1 LAKPVLAWQC
11 KGGNLNPRPSAKKV
25 RDPPPASVVKQAM
38 LKCST
43 SLWSADLTNLAAELR
58 RVEPFT
64 ERWHLDVA
72 DGHYVKNLLFFP
84 DLVAQ
89 LRRHTAKPFE
99 VHLMVTDP
107 LGWIDPFVEAGA
119 DIILFCF
126 DAVKNPGQVLK
137 AINARG
143 KKAGFS
149 LLITESLDLVE
160 PYWNDLDVLCIV
172 GTAMG
177 IKGASMDAG
186 VPGKIQQAR
195 EVIHRRG
202 LKVEIEA
209 DGGIRRETVPLL
221 KAAGA
226 DYIVPGSLMFK
237 EDPPA
242 MREWLASL

>member
-1 LAKPVLAWQC
+1 
-11 KGGNLNPRPSAKKV
+11 
-25 RDPPPASVVKQAM
+25 M

-43 SLWSADLTNLAAELR
+43 SLWSADLTNLAAEMR
-58 RVEPFT
+58 RVDPYS
-64 ERWHLDVA
+64 ERFHLDVA
-72 DGHYVKNLLFFP
+72 DGHYVGNLLFFP
-84 DLVAQ
+84 DLVKA
-89 LRRHTAKPFE
+89 LRPHTRKPFE

-107 LGWIDPFVEAGA
+107 LDWIDPFVEAGA

-126 DAVKNPGQVLK
+126 DAARDPGAVLR
-137 AINARG
+137 AIKARG

-149 LLITESLDLVE
+149 LLITEPIELAE
-160 PYWNDLDVLCIV
+160 PHWSDLDVLCIV

-186 VPGKIQQAR
+186 VPDKIRRAR
-195 EVIHRRG
+195 QIISERR
-202 LKVEIEA
+202 LKTEIEA

-242 MREWLASL
+242 MRDWLAAL

>member
-1 LAKPVLAWQC
+1 
-11 KGGNLNPRPSAKKV
+11 
-25 RDPPPASVVKQAM
+25 M

-43 SLWSADLTNLAAELR
+43 SLWSADLGNLAAEMK
-58 RVEPFT
+58 RVEPFS

-89 LRRHTAKPFE
+89 LRRHSEKSFE

-126 DAVKNPGQVLK
+126 DSAEDPGEVLK
-137 AINARG
+137 AIKARG
-143 KKAGFS
+143 RKAGVS
-149 LLITESLDLVE
+149 LLITESIDVLE
-160 PYWNDLDVLCIV
+160 PYWNDLDVLCLV

-186 VPGKIQQAR
+186 IPDKIRRAREIIQQ
-195 EVIHRRG
+195 RG
-202 LKVEIEA
+202 LKTEIEA

-237 EDPPA
+237 EEPA
-242 MREWLASL
+242 QMRQWLASL

>member
-1 LAKPVLAWQC
+1 
-11 KGGNLNPRPSAKKV
+11 
-25 RDPPPASVVKQAM
+25 M

-43 SLWSADLTNLAAELR
+43 SLWSADLGNLAAEMK
-58 RVEPFT
+58 RVEAFT

-72 DGHYVKNLLFFP
+72 DGHYVENLLFFP

-89 LRRHTAKPFE
+89 LRPHSAKSFE

-119 DIILFCF
+119 DILIFCF
-126 DAVKNPGQVLK
+126 DAARDPGEVLQ
-137 AINARG
+137 AIKARG
-143 KKAGFS
+143 KRAGVS
-149 LLITESLDLVE
+149 LRINEPIEVLE
-160 PYWNDLDVLCIV
+160 PYWNELDVVCVI
-172 GTAMG
+172 GTELG

-186 VPGKIQQAR
+186 IPDKIRRTR
-195 EVIHRRG
+195 EIIRQRG
-202 LKVEIEA
+202 LKTEIEA

-237 EDPPA
+237 EDPPQ
-242 MREWLASL
+242 MRQWLASL

>member
-1 LAKPVLAWQC
+1 
-11 KGGNLNPRPSAKKV
+11 
-25 RDPPPASVVKQAM
+25 M

-43 SLWSADLTNLAAELR
+43 SLWSADLGNLSAEIR

-89 LRRHTAKPFE
+89 LRRQTKLPFE

-107 LGWIDPFVEAGA
+107 TGWIDPFVEAGA
-119 DIILFCF
+119 DILLFCF
-126 DAVKNPGQVLK
+126 DAARDPGQVLR
-137 AINARG
+137 AIRARG
-143 KKAGFS
+143 KKAGVS
-149 LLITESLDLVE
+149 LLITEPLGVLE
-160 PYWNDLDVLCIV
+160 PYWNELDVLCVV

-177 IKGASMDAG
+177 IKGAGMDAS
-186 VPGKIQQAR
+186 VPGKIRQAR
-195 EVIHRRG
+195 EEIQRRG
-202 LKVEIEA
+202 LGTEIEA
-209 DGGIRRETVPLL
+209 DGGIRRETVPML

-242 MREWLASL
+242 MRQWLSAL

>member
-1 LAKPVLAWQC
+1 
-11 KGGNLNPRPSAKKV
+11 
-25 RDPPPASVVKQAM
+25 M

-43 SLWSADLTNLAAELR
+43 SLWSANLGNLAAEMK

-89 LRRHTAKPFE
+89 LRPHSAKPFE

-119 DIILFCF
+119 DLLIFCF
-126 DAVKNPGQVLK
+126 NAAGNPGEVLQ
-137 AINARG
+137 AIKARG
-143 KKAGFS
+143 KRAGVS
-149 LLITESLDLVE
+149 LRLTEPIEVLE
-160 PYWNDLDVLCIV
+160 PYWNELDVVCV
-172 GTAMG
+172 MGTELG

-186 VPGKIQQAR
+186 IPDKIRRTR
-195 EVIHRRG
+195 EIIRQRG
-202 LKVEIEA
+202 VKTEIEA

-237 EDPPA
+237 EDPA
-242 MREWLASL
+242 QMRRWLASP

>member
-1 LAKPVLAWQC
+1 
-11 KGGNLNPRPSAKKV
+11 
-25 RDPPPASVVKQAM
+25 M

-43 SLWSADLTNLAAELR
+43 SLWSADLTNLAADLK
-58 RVEPFT
+58 RVEPYS
-64 ERWHLDVA
+64 ERFHLDVA

-89 LRRHTAKPFE
+89 LRPHTAKPFE

-119 DIILFCF
+119 DLILFCF
-126 DAVKNPGQVLK
+126 DAAKSPGRVLQ
-137 AINARG
+137 AIKARG
-143 KKAGFS
+143 KKAGVS
-149 LLITESLDLVE
+149 LLFTESIELVE
-160 PYWNDLDVLCIV
+160 PYWHELDLLCVV

-186 VPGKIQQAR
+186 VPGKIKRAR
-195 EVIHRRG
+195 ELIRQRG
-202 LKVEIEA
+202 LPTEIEA

-221 KAAGA
+221 QAAGA

-242 MREWLASL
+242 MRQWLAGL

>member
-1 LAKPVLAWQC
+1 
-11 KGGNLNPRPSAKKV
+11 
-25 RDPPPASVVKQAM
+25 M

-43 SLWSADLTNLAAELR
+43 SLWSANLGNLAAEMK

-89 LRRHTAKPFE
+89 LRPHSAKPFE
-99 VHLMVTDP
+99 VHLMATDP

-119 DIILFCF
+119 DLLIFCF
-126 DAVKNPGQVLK
+126 DAAGNPGEVLQ
-137 AINARG
+137 AIKARG
-143 KKAGFS
+143 KRAGVS
-149 LLITESLDLVE
+149 LRLNEPIEVLE
-160 PYWNDLDVLCIV
+160 PYWQELDVVCV
-172 GTAMG
+172 MGTELG

-186 VPGKIQQAR
+186 IPDKIRRTR
-195 EVIHRRG
+195 EIIRQRG
-202 LKVEIEA
+202 VKTEIEA

-237 EDPPA
+237 EDPA
-242 MREWLASL
+242 QMRQWLASL

>member
-1 LAKPVLAWQC
+1 
-11 KGGNLNPRPSAKKV
+11 
-25 RDPPPASVVKQAM
+25 M

-43 SLWSADLTNLAAELR
+43 SLWSADLTNFAAEMK

-84 DLVAQ
+84 DLVGQ
-89 LRRHTAKPFE
+89 LRRHSAKPFE

-107 LGWIDPFVEAGA
+107 LGWIDPFADAGA
-119 DIILFCF
+119 NILIFCF
-126 DAVKNPGQVLK
+126 DAVKNPGDVLK
-137 AINARG
+137 AIKARG
-143 KKAGFS
+143 LKAGFS
-149 LLITESLDLVE
+149 LLITEPLSVVE
-160 PYWNDLDVLCIV
+160 PYWDDLDVLCVV

-186 VPGKIQQAR
+186 VPAKIEQAR
-195 EVIHRRG
+195 HTIARRR
-202 LKVEIEA
+202 LPTEIEA
-209 DGGIRRETVPLL
+209 DGGIRRETVPRL

-237 EDPPA
+237 EEPA
-242 MREWLASL
+242 QMRQWLATL

>member
-1 LAKPVLAWQC
+1 
-11 KGGNLNPRPSAKKV
+11 
-25 RDPPPASVVKQAM
+25 M

-43 SLWSADLTNLAAELR
+43 SLWSADLTNLAAEMK
-58 RVEPFT
+58 RVEPFS

-89 LRRHTAKPFE
+89 LRKHSARPFE

-119 DIILFCF
+119 DIIIFCF
-126 DAVKNPGQVLK
+126 DAARHPGEVLK
-137 AINARG
+137 AIKARG
-143 KKAGFS
+143 KKAGVS
-149 LLITESLDLVE
+149 LLITEPLSVVE
-160 PYWNDLDVLCIV
+160 PFWSDLDVLCVV

-177 IKGASMDAG
+177 IKGASMDAS
-186 VPGKIQQAR
+186 VPGKIKQAR
-195 EVIHRRG
+195 EIIQQRG
-202 LKVEIEA
+202 LATEIEA

-237 EDPPA
+237 EDPPQ
-242 MREWLASL
+242 MRKWLASL

>member
-1 LAKPVLAWQC
+1 
-11 KGGNLNPRPSAKKV
+11 
-25 RDPPPASVVKQAM
+25 M

-43 SLWSADLTNLAAELR
+43 SLWSADLGNLAAEMK

-84 DLVAQ
+84 DLVAR
-89 LRRHTAKPFE
+89 LRQHSTKPFE

-119 DIILFCF
+119 DILIFCF
-126 DAVKNPGQVLK
+126 DAAKNPGEVLE
-137 AINARG
+137 AIHARG
-143 KKAGFS
+143 RKAGCS
-149 LLITESLDLVE
+149 LLVTESLDVVQ
-160 PYWNDLDVLCIV
+160 PYWSGLDVLCVV

-186 VPGKIQQAR
+186 VPEKIKRAR
-195 EVIHRRG
+195 VIITQRG
-202 LKVEIEA
+202 LKTEIEA

-221 KAAGA
+221 AAAGA

-237 EDPPA
+237 ENPTA
-242 MREWLASL
+242 MRKWLAGL